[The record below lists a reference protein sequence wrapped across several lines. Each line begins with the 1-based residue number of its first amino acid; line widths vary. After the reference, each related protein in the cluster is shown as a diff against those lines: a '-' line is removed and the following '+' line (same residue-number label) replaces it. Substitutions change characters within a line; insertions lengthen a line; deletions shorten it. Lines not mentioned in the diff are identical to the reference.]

1 MACLNLGTAFMK
13 TDRVLFSG
21 RLVKSVLFAIPVF
34 LLLLV
39 QQPVFGQLGVT
50 LDLAPELRNAQILR
64 VSDFNITGSVSVSRL
79 FELRITNITAP
90 MNVILRFQ
98 LLSDRSSTPIVEA
111 VSGQITV
118 LPPLQI
124 LTYQNI
130 SRGGDI
136 DYNADAVKELTDAI
150 LQTGRLPDGTYIFTL
165 RIFNALQPGVEQ
177 NKDETTLTISNPTTL
192 DLISPGA
199 PVGNSE
205 CLTQFGLLPQFK
217 WNSNADRFLVTVCE
231 VLPNNSSPEDVMQNE
246 PRLQRLVQQGVDFAV
261 SPSFIYPSGGF
272 PLQFGKTYY
281 WQVQAIISSP
291 SGEVRL
297 PSEIW
302 CFQISSINNPGGNA
316 ALQQLLSLLGSSDL
330 EALFDEGGPLHDYR
344 PTGAVSMNGRR
355 MDLTEL
361 LNILRSQS
369 IKTISV
375 QVE

>member
-1 MACLNLGTAFMK
+1 MK

-21 RLVKSVLFAIPVF
+21 RCLNSIFFIFPLFVLLYAR
-34 LLLLV
+34 
-39 QQPVFGQLGVT
+39 QPAYGQLS
-50 LDLAPELRNAQILR
+50 LRLQLSPELNSAQIIR
-64 VSDFNITGSVSVSRL
+64 VSDFNITGSGSVSRL
-79 FELRITNITAP
+79 FNVTISNISA
-90 MNVILRFQ
+90 NVINAYLQFQ
-98 LLSDRSSTPIVEA
+98 LTRDNKPIVSATSQTFE
-111 VSGQITV
+111 V
-118 LPPLQI
+118 PPGSQTR
-124 LTYQNI
+124 TYQDLR
-130 SRGGDI
+130 RGGTVDF
-136 DYNADAVKELTDAI
+136 DNAAIKTLTDAI